1 MVDIAATPQDVALNA
16 LAKTPAATQTQ
27 SLAARQSGQLAS
39 PSDATGLDGIIRS
52 TIAQPAVRRAI
63 PALIALMT
71 VVLFVLMYS
80 WAQTSPHRTV
90 YPGLTEAD
98 RQSAFEALSNADF
111 SARIDT
117 QTGELKVPSLRY
129 HEARLYLASQGLPKS
144 TVTGSI
150 GAMSETAAMTTSQ
163 FMEQVRYISAIEI
176 ELAASVAKISSI
188 ESARVHLASPKQS
201 VFVRNREAAKASVV
215 VLPYPGRIV
224 SESQVQAIIHL
235 IASSVPYLAA
245 GNVSVVD
252 QRGELLTNVEGST
265 SLMSNEQMA
274 HKQSREEAYRNRI
287 NAFLSPIV
295 GMGNVRSEVD
305 MQIDFTEIESTYEE
319 YDGNDNGPRARSE
332 VLTMEQQGSSRA
344 TGIPGASANSVP
356 ADNNA
361 SDASDALN
369 KNTLSSKTTRNYEMD
384 RAIRYVKRQGGLVER
399 ISVAVVLNPPRPK
412 ILADGEAEGTTA
424 VEDDTFSE
432 LELERFSNLVK
443 SLIGFNADRGDVVTI
458 VSARFEPPE
467 VIELISEP
475 WYENSQITSLIKSSA
490 VVVAFIALL
499 LLVVKPTIGVYSSPA
514 LPSGR
519 NANTFAGG
527 LTNTSVSPEQSSQT
541 DSLRQSSRLGGESRS
556 SRTYDDKVEAVRQ
569 LVATDSGRVANLL
582 KKMIKDA

>member
-117 QTGELKVPSLRY
+117 QTGELKVPSSRY

>member
-1 MVDIAATPQDVALNA
+1 
-16 LAKTPAATQTQ
+16 
-27 SLAARQSGQLAS
+27 
-39 PSDATGLDGIIRS
+39 
-52 TIAQPAVRRAI
+52 
-63 PALIALMT
+63 
-71 VVLFVLMYS
+71 
-80 WAQTSPHRTV
+80 
-90 YPGLTEAD
+90 
-98 RQSAFEALSNADF
+98 
-111 SARIDT
+111 
-117 QTGELKVPSLRY
+117 
-129 HEARLYLASQGLPKS
+129 
-144 TVTGSI
+144 
-150 GAMSETAAMTTSQ
+150 
-163 FMEQVRYISAIEI
+163 
-176 ELAASVAKISSI
+176 
-188 ESARVHLASPKQS
+188 
-201 VFVRNREAAKASVV
+201 
-215 VLPYPGRIV
+215 
-224 SESQVQAIIHL
+224 
-235 IASSVPYLAA
+235 
-245 GNVSVVD
+245 
-252 QRGELLTNVEGST
+252 
-265 SLMSNEQMA
+265 MSNEQMA